1 MTPMETLFA
10 LCRSLETTLE
20 DFRFEDEAGKE
31 RPVTVYPFH
40 FPEQV
45 LAVMN
50 PHAEDGYTPVP
61 ATQDDTFQQLMP
73 AVVVR
78 PLSYEDKA
86 LDDDSSILSMAVTVG
101 VFSRDPANVAGSWGV
116 VNILERIRQA
126 IEAAPILEE
135 RCEALLPLSWV
146 LYDEALRPLWFGEMT
161 TQWRILDPHRLDDTN
176 WAGDFLK
183 GDW

>member
-10 LCRSLETTLE
+10 ICRSLEATLK
-20 DFRFEDEAGKE
+20 DFRFEDEGGKE

-45 LAVMN
+45 LAAMN
-50 PHAEDGYTPVP
+50 PHAEDGYTPIP
-61 ATQDDTFQQLMP
+61 DTQDDAFQRLMP

-78 PLSYEDKA
+78 PLSYEDKT

-116 VNILERIRQA
+116 VNVLERQG
-126 IEAAPILEE
+126 P
-135 RCEALLPLSWV
+135 
-146 LYDEALRPLWFGEMT
+146 F
-161 TQWRILDPHRLDDTN
+161 WRIDARPSCLSLGSFTTRRCVPSGSGR
-176 WAGDFLK
+176 W
-183 GDW
+183 